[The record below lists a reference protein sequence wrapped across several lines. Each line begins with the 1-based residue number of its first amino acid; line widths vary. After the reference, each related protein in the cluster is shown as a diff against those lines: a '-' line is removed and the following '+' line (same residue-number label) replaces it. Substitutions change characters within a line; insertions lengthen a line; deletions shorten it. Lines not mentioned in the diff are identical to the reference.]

1 MLRSHYRIVDTYI
14 HMNMAIS
21 IYEYGIRGK
30 CVHKFRH
37 TYAGIREMKIHF
49 KNEIRHMSR
58 VMLVSIGTV
67 TEVFIKFVEKEKRK
81 QEGA

>member
-37 TYAGIREMKIHF
+37 TYAGIRGMKLQLEM
-49 KNEIRHMSR
+49 ESRHMSR
-58 VMLVSIGTV
+58 MRTSIGSV
-67 TEVFIKFVEKEKRK
+67 T
-81 QEGA
+81 